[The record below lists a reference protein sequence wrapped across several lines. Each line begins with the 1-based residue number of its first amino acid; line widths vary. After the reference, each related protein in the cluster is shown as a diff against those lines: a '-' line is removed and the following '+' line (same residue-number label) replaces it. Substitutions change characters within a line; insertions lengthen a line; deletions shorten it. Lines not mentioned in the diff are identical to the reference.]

1 MAIENPFV
9 NSPMNFN
16 RAAPTGANIPSFGL
30 PQNHTLA
37 IDPFNQQ
44 AQMLSMGMPVA
55 AFDAS
60 GGNNGYF
67 SQAMMNASPL
77 MQNYS
82 GNGLYS
88 SNFLANGLGMGMPG
102 WQSNG
107 NGSFTAGQYNP
118 FAAINYNYGRTVEP
132 NLNQGSGAPPWL
144 SGQQQ
149 KTAHP
154 SLNPGASA
162 PGLVPGQQVQRPATQ
177 RPAYNPVMATAPQ
190 TQLRPYSP
198 VVPGTNMNQ
207 REYET
212 MQFDGPQATQQHY
225 NNLSQQS
232 QAALRTRSILGG
244 DPMSADVL
252 SQGAGAP
259 SGSMASTGYVN
270 PAVLAFAK
278 KHPDSLQAQ
287 KVASV
292 LGANWNQG

>member
-55 AFDAS
+55 AFDAY

-118 FAAINYNYGRTVEP
+118 FAAINYNNGRTVEP
-132 NLNQGSGAPPWL
+132 NLNQGFGAPPFL
-144 SGQQQ
+144 QNGQGQTPGGAQ
-149 KTAHP
+149 PPAFN
-154 SLNPGASA
+154 NPM
-162 PGLVPGQQVQRPATQ
+162 PNQNPAQ
-177 RPAYNPVMATAPQ
+177 NQNPAYAPYRPPQVTAPQ
-190 TQLRPYSP
+190 TQQRAYSP
-198 VVPGTNMNQ
+198 VVPGTLMNQ
-207 REYET
+207 REYDT
-212 MQFDGPQATQQHY
+212 MQFDGVQATQPHY
-225 NNLSQQS
+225 DALNQQS
-232 QAALRTRSILGG
+232 QAALRTRAMLGG

-252 SQGAGAP
+252 SQGGGMTGNIS
-259 SGSMASTGYVN
+259 SGYIN
-270 PAVLAFAK
+270 PKVLAYAK
-278 KHPDSLQAQ
+278 ANPDSLQAQ
-287 KVASV
+287 KMAAA
-292 LGANWNQG
+292 LGPNWNA